1 MKLSITL
8 ATRGRPE
15 LLRKTL
21 ERTLPNIE
29 LADTRIVVAV
39 DFDDADTMQIADELR
54 VMPGVIV
61 DIRERE
67 DCIGDKWG
75 RAIEAAPADLYGITA
90 DYCPIVT
97 PGFDKRIVEAAER
110 FPDGIGVVCDYLA
123 NLSFPHIQVATAG
136 LVRLM
141 GGRLYPGYF
150 PYWFVDHWLD
160 DVSKIIGRLTFVD
173 LIVERFPKPETQG
186 MREPAFWASLYDS
199 LFPER
204 VRMALA
210 IITSEEFDEPMWRK
224 RMLVANIPLIEQR
237 SRMINSLV
245 RGMEGTDKTT
255 DARYGRIKAA
265 ALAKLQDL
273 AAPAA

>member
-8 ATRGRPE
+8 ATRGRPDM
-15 LLRKTL
+15 LRRTL
-21 ERTLPNIE
+21 ERTVANIE

-39 DFDDADTMQIADELR
+39 DFDDADTMQVADELR

-75 RAIEAAPADLYGITA
+75 RAIEAAPADLYGILA

-110 FPDGIGVVCDYLA
+110 FPDRIGVVCDYLA
-123 NLSFPHIQVATAG
+123 NLSFPHIQVATSEM
-136 LVRLM
+136 VRLM
-141 GGRLYPGYF
+141 GGRLYPGHF

-160 DVSKIIGRLTFVD
+160 DVAKMIGRLTLAD
-173 LIVERFPKPETQG
+173 LVVERFPKPETQG
-186 MREPAFWASLYDS
+186 MREPAFWASLYDA

-204 VRMALA
+204 VQMALA
-210 IITSEEFDEPMWRK
+210 IINSEEFDEPAWRK
-224 RMLVANIPLIEQR
+224 RMLIANFPLIEQR
-237 SRMINSLV
+237 SRMINSIV
-245 RGMEGTDKTT
+245 RGLDGTDKAT

-265 ALAKLQDL
+265 ALSKLQHL
-273 AAPAA
+273 AARAA